1 MIMKPL
7 LLYLCGILMLAAP
20 VPETMAQA
28 GDSPSEFWYLVKD
41 NPEEIY
47 VLESSDD
54 ACPGAPYTDVISS
67 EFKQSR
73 IRPIMIGPIPDNELS
88 LIVSVSCTER
98 NDLSAFVFRF
108 DIRFGKFL
116 ESPIKESDGTAVMQ
130 FISSHGN
137 TYGIVSKKRAS
148 QNLRYELREVMSNH
162 LADYLK
168 ANFDL

>member
-20 VPETMAQA
+20 VPETIAQA
-28 GDSPSEFWYLVKD
+28 GDSPGEFWYLVKD

-47 VLESSDD
+47 VLESSSD

-73 IRPIMIGPIPDNELS
+73 IRPILTGPIPNNELS
-88 LIVSVSCTER
+88 LIVSVSCSEKK
-98 NDLSAFVFRF
+98 DLSAFVFRF

-116 ESPIKESDGTAVMQ
+116 ESPTKELDGAVVIQ

-137 TYGIVSKKRAS
+137 TYGIVNKDRAS
-148 QNLRYELREVMSNH
+148 QQLRDALREVMSNQ

-168 ANFDL
+168 ANFDM